1 MRISTLAGACVALLV
16 VAAAN
21 AGAQS
26 LGDVAKREEARRKGV
41 KAPAKVYTND
51 NLKPVEPPPAASSPA
66 ALSPAA
72 TDPQADPATGASAP
86 PAPAAAA
93 PAAGEPAPAD
103 AANSEKYWRG
113 KLEAAR
119 SALSRAQM
127 FHDALQSRISALSTD
142 FVNRDDPAQRGVIA
156 ADRQKALAELER
168 VKREI
173 AQHQK
178 AITDVQEEGRRA
190 GVPAGWLR

>member
-72 TDPQADPATGASAP
+72 TDPQADPATGASAA

-93 PAAGEPAPAD
+93 PAAGDPAPAD

-142 FVNRDDPAQRGVIA
+142 FVNRDDPAQRSVIA

>member
-66 ALSPAA
+66 ASSPAASSPAALSPAA

-119 SALSRAQM
+119 SALSRASGRAREM
-127 FHDALQSRISALSTD
+127 MTD
-142 FVNRDDPAQRGVIA
+142 I
-156 ADRQKALAELER
+156 E
-168 VKREI
+168 
-173 AQHQK
+173 
-178 AITDVQEEGRRA
+178 
-190 GVPAGWLR
+190 